1 MEKRNLKKIIKEL
14 KILLDEL
21 ESEVYSDPSV
31 YVHPWYEHMD
41 YQKDNRS
48 SYKETNDDDG
58 EYN

>member
-31 YVHPWYEHMD
+31 YIHPWYEHHHRGD
-41 YQKDNRS
+41 RS

>member
-14 KILLDEL
+14 KILLNEL

-31 YVHPWYEHMD
+31 YINPWYEHHHRD
-41 YQKDNRS
+41 DRS

>member
-31 YVHPWYEHMD
+31 YVLLG
-41 YQKDNRS
+41 
-48 SYKETNDDDG
+48 TNITT
-58 EYN
+58 EMIEIVIKK

>member
-31 YVHPWYEHMD
+31 YVHPWYEQMD
-41 YQKDNRS
+41 YQKDSRS

>member
-1 MEKRNLKKIIKEL
+1 MEKRNLKKIIKKL

-31 YVHPWYEHMD
+31 YIHPWYEHHHRD
-41 YQKDNRS
+41 DRS

>member
-14 KILLDEL
+14 KILLNEL

-31 YVHPWYEHMD
+31 YIHPWYEHHH
-41 YQKDNRS
+41 KDDKN

>member
-21 ESEVYSDPSV
+21 ESEVYSYPSV
-31 YVHPWYEHMD
+31 YVHPWYEQMD
-41 YQKDNRS
+41 HQKDSRS